1 MSRIGTILITLLVIF
16 AGFTHSASAGGWAT
30 VEFDALP
37 ENIQTGDTVT
47 VRFLVRQHGENP
59 VHTAFGETLVAT
71 VLARTSPNS
80 KPITVE
86 ATPDKEVGYYTAQL
100 TFPEQG
106 QYELSV
112 MTNLLYVEEVESN
125 RVNVPVSVA
134 RAPAPQPL
142 VAGASAS
149 ASSIAPT
156 ILFAVIGIVFILGV
170 GTVAILR
177 TR

>member
-1 MSRIGTILITLLVIF
+1 MSRIGTILITLLVVF
-16 AGFTHSASAGGWAT
+16 AGFTHSASAGSSAT

-37 ENIQTGDTVT
+37 ENIQAGDTVT
-47 VRFLVRQHGENP
+47 VRFLVRQHGDNP

-71 VLARTSPNS
+71 VLAHTSPNS

-100 TFPEQG
+100 TFPAQG
-106 QYELSV
+106 LYELSV
-112 MTNLLYVEEVESN
+112 MTNLLYIEEVESN
-125 RVNVPVSVA
+125 RINVPVTVA

-142 VAGASAS
+142 VAGASAA
-149 ASSIAPT
+149 ASSVSPT
-156 ILFAVIGIVFILGV
+156 LLFAVIGIVFMLAA